1 MTIVFAC
8 WTGDSADYA
17 NTKNKDAGAA
27 VVAMIFVYYWAYTL
41 MHSLTYIYI
50 TEVFPFVIRAKGV
63 GVTQTFTRAA
73 SAFNIFVNPIGL
85 DGIGWKYYI
94 VYVVWLAIESLII
107 FFVYP
112 ETKGPSLEE
121 LSQLFEDENPLSKG
135 RLDLERQGSNE
146 EKPVTTL
153 EEVAKA

>member
-1 MTIVFAC
+1 MEILHVSYTSCQSCDIDCEAC
-8 WTGDSADYA
+8 
-17 NTKNKDAGAA
+17 
-27 VVAMIFVYYWAYTL
+27 V
-41 MHSLTYIYI
+41 LTMEY
-50 TEVFPFVIRAKGV
+50 
-63 GVTQTFTRAA
+63 
-73 SAFNIFVNPIGL
+73 S
-85 DGIGWKYYI
+85 

-107 FFVYP
+107 YFVYP

>member
-1 MTIVFAC
+1 MEY
-8 WTGDSADYA
+8 S
-17 NTKNKDAGAA
+17 
-27 VVAMIFVYYWAYTL
+27 
-41 MHSLTYIYI
+41 
-50 TEVFPFVIRAKGV
+50 
-63 GVTQTFTRAA
+63 
-73 SAFNIFVNPIGL
+73 
-85 DGIGWKYYI
+85 

-107 FFVYP
+107 YFVYP

>member
-1 MTIVFAC
+1 MEY
-8 WTGDSADYA
+8 S
-17 NTKNKDAGAA
+17 
-27 VVAMIFVYYWAYTL
+27 
-41 MHSLTYIYI
+41 
-50 TEVFPFVIRAKGV
+50 
-63 GVTQTFTRAA
+63 
-73 SAFNIFVNPIGL
+73 
-85 DGIGWKYYI
+85 

-107 FFVYP
+107 YFVYP

-135 RLDLERQGSNE
+135 RLDLERQGSGE

>member
-8 WTGDSADYA
+8 WTGASADYA

-107 FFVYP
+107 YFVYP
-112 ETKGPSLEE
+112 ETKGPGQE